1 MIIFKK
7 AIQVTE
13 YIQDQRKDGKTI
25 GFVPTMGALHR
36 GHLSLVDASRES
48 NDITVSSIF
57 VNPTQFNNPED
68 LKHYPITTASDI
80 EELVARRCDV
90 LFLPAVEEMYPKDFV
105 KKHYEL
111 GDIETKLEGFYR
123 PGHFQGVCQ
132 AVDRL
137 LEVVKPD
144 TLYLGQ
150 KDYQQCMVI
159 RKLLE
164 LTGKEKQVTLKIVS
178 TVREADGLA
187 MSSRNLR
194 LDEQQR
200 KLANSIYKELNS
212 IKENLHEYSLDELKR
227 KANTHLTEEGFKVD
241 YVEIAD
247 AEDLSV
253 ATTASAKLV
262 ALAAA
267 TTGNVRLIDNILLN

>member
-7 AIQVTE
+7 AIQLTE
-13 YIQDQRKDGKTI
+13 YIQDQRRDGKRI
-25 GFVPTMGALHR
+25 GFVPTMGALHS
-36 GHLSLVDASRES
+36 GHLSLVDSCKES
-48 NDITVSSIF
+48 NDIAVSSIF

-68 LKHYPITTASDI
+68 LKHYPISTASDI
-80 EELVARRCDV
+80 EQLVVRQCDV

-111 GDIETKLEGFYR
+111 GDIEEKLEGFYR

-137 LEVVKPD
+137 LAIVKPD

-159 RKLLE
+159 RKLLVV
-164 LTGKEKQVTLKIVS
+164 TGKDKEVELKIVS

-200 KLANSIYKELNS
+200 KLANSIYKELS
-212 IKENLHEYSLDELKR
+212 IIKENLHQYSLDELKA
-227 KANTHLTEEGFKVD
+227 KASIHLTRDGFKVD
-241 YVEIAD
+241 YVEIAN

-253 ATTASAKLV
+253 ATSASAKLV